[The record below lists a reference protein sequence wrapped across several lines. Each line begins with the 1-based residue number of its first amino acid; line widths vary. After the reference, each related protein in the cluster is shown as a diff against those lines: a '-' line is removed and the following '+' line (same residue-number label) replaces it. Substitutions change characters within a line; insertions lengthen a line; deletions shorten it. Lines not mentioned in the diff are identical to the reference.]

1 MEMKS
6 PELELELNEKPVK
19 AKKEKKVKEKKIK
32 EKPVKDKPVKEKKVK
47 EKPVKE
53 KPTKEKAA
61 KKKKEPSTPKSGSSK
76 ALFYQNIRFKLTL
89 CFLIPVAFLIILGII
104 STTKAEDA
112 IISSYENTS
121 LQTMDSMN
129 QYITLAVN
137 SVQNSYKGYTSEEEI
152 SYYFRGIYNNDN
164 ILKETTRN
172 DYYVKFTSDVMTGEL
187 LSNIFF
193 VSDEHES
200 IVTTLSKDAQLYS
213 KFKATTQGEMASSN
227 KYGFFLFGNQ
237 CEADEALM
245 TDSSKYSLRLVR
257 YMTGASAI
265 MIIDLDYDVV
275 QDTLSTMDCGEGSYV
290 GLITCDG
297 TEFYSN
303 GATDVNLTATDFY
316 QNAVASDNNEG
327 MEHVDFMDEDFL
339 FLYSKIDNRNA
350 MLVSLIPNST
360 IVAQASEIRLLTIA
374 ITIVA
379 SLIAAFLGTVIANS
393 YSKTIKKLVKNLN
406 NISSGDLTVS
416 VQTNRKDEFSI
427 LGDGINSMTNN
438 MKELISGIM
447 EVADELNIASAQV
460 TQTSETFLQ
469 TSDTIQ
475 SSVSEIETGA
485 QKLDTDSDDCL
496 NQMDR
501 LSQQITDIS
510 QSTSQIQDLAMAAG
524 HAIVTGTD
532 SVQKLNESAVS
543 TYEITQN
550 VIASI
555 EALAEKSKSIGEIIV
570 AINNIAE
577 ETSLLSLNASIEAAR
592 AGEAGRGFT
601 VVAEQIKKLSN
612 QSIDASDEVAKI
624 IGEIINNTDQAV
636 AVAKQSE
643 EIVANQKG
651 AVEITA
657 SSFRDIRNQVDSLV
671 AALEEITANMEDMEG
686 NRKTTLEAME
696 SIAAIA
702 TETAACASAVN
713 QTTDEQV
720 SATGTLE
727 EQASNLQ
734 KRSEQLAERLKQFK
748 I

>member
-1 MEMKS
+1 MEQKPS
-6 PELELELNEKPVK
+6 ELNLELQEKPETVK
-19 AKKEKKVKEKKIK
+19 KEKKIK
-32 EKPVKDKPVKEKKVK
+32 EIKEKPVKEKKVK
-47 EKPVKE
+47 EKPIKEKPVKE
-53 KPTKEKAA
+53 KKVKE
-61 KKKKEPSTPKSGSSK
+61 SSK
-76 ALFYQNIRFKLTL
+76 ALFFQNIRFKLTL
-89 CFLIPVAFLIILGII
+89 CFLIPVAFLIVLGII
-104 STTKAEDA
+104 STSKAEDA
-112 IISSYENTS
+112 ITSSYENTS

-137 SVQNSYKGYTSEEEI
+137 SVQNSYKGFTSEEEI

-200 IVTTLSKDAQLYS
+200 IVTTLTKDATLYS
-213 KFKATTQGEMASSN
+213 KFKATKQGEMATSN
-227 KYGFFLFGNQ
+227 KYGFFLFGNR
-237 CEADEALM
+237 CEADGALM

-265 MIIDLDYDVV
+265 MIVDLDHDVV
-275 QDTLSTMDCGEGSYV
+275 QDTLDTMDCGEGSYV

-303 GATDVNLTATDFY
+303 GATDVNLIATDFY
-316 QNAVASDNNEG
+316 QNAYASDEMEG
-327 MEHVDFMDEDFL
+327 MEHVDFMGEDFL
-339 FLYSKIDNRNA
+339 FLYSKIKGRDA

-360 IVAQASEIRLLTIA
+360 IVAQASEIRVLTIA
-374 ITIVA
+374 ITIIA
-379 SLIAAFLGTVIANS
+379 SLIAGLLGTLIANS
-393 YSKTIKKLVKNLN
+393 YSKTIKNLVKNLN
-406 NISSGDLTVS
+406 KISSGDLTVS
-416 VQTNRKDEFSI
+416 VKTNRKDEFSI
-427 LGDGINSMTNN
+427 LGHGINSMTDN
-438 MKELISGIM
+438 MKELLSGIM
-447 EVADELNIASAQV
+447 EVADELNVASAQV
-460 TQTSETFLQ
+460 TQTSETFMQ
-469 TSDTIQ
+469 TSETIQ

-532 SVQKLNESAVS
+532 SVQKLNESAAS
-543 TYEITQN
+543 TFEITQS

-612 QSIDASDEVAKI
+612 QSIAASDEVAKI
-624 IGEIINNTDQAV
+624 IGEIISNTDQAV
-636 AVAKQSE
+636 SAAKQSE
-643 EIVANQKG
+643 SVVANQKD
-651 AVEITA
+651 AVQITA
-657 SSFRDIRNQVDSLV
+657 NSFRDIRDQVDSLV

-702 TETAACASAVN
+702 TETAACATAVY
-713 QTTDEQV
+713 QTTDEQRT
-720 SATGTLE
+720 ATGTLE
-727 EQASNLQ
+727 EQATNLQ
-734 KRSEQLAERLKQFK
+734 KRSEQLAQRLNQFK